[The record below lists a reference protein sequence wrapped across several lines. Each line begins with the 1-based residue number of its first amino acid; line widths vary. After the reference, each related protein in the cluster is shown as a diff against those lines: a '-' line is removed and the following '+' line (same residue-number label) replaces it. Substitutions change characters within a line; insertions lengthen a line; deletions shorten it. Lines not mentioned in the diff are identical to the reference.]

1 MQRQYGLDADQQ
13 KRVAP
18 LIERYL
24 TRAEAAIAEHT
35 TQTGSAGPID
45 ARRDPVLAARFLDLQ
60 LQLERGITPH
70 LSPEQFGNMIR
81 REPIVF
87 MFMLNTN
94 EHIYMAD
101 IIGF

>member
-1 MQRQYGLDADQQ
+1 M
-13 KRVAP
+13 AP

-60 LQLERGITPH
+60 LELEREITPH
-70 LSPEQFGNMIR
+70 LSPEQIGNMIR

-87 MFMLNTN
+87 LFTPDTN
-94 EHIYMAD
+94 EQIYIAD